1 MTKETDLSTKSQS
14 VLIKI
19 SAGNK
24 DFQHTFKILILG
36 DAAVGKSSLVQRF
49 IHGKFE
55 RQYLMTIGMEPYTR
69 FEEINGTKI
78 CYSLWDIAGEDKFK
92 VMRKMFFHGA
102 AGSLVAFDI
111 TRKESFDKV
120 DTWISEAKNVAPN
133 QSIVLVGNKND
144 LEDQRVITTE
154 EGKATAARLECI
166 DYIETSALT
175 GDHVAEAFNTI
186 GKNLLN
192 KYT

>member
-1 MTKETDLSTKSQS
+1 MAKETDLNTKLQS

-19 SAGNK
+19 SVGNK

-49 IHGKFE
+49 VHGKFE

-69 FEEINGTKI
+69 FEQINGTKI

-92 VMRKMFFHGA
+92 VMRKMFFQGA
-102 AGSLVAFDI
+102 AGSLVAFDL
-111 TRKESFDKV
+111 TRRSSFDNLEN
-120 DTWISEAKNVAPN
+120 WITEAKNVAPN
-133 QSIVLVGNKND
+133 QSIILVGNKND

-154 EGKATAARLECI
+154 EGNLAAKQFGCI

-175 GDHVAEAFNTI
+175 GIHVANAFNSI
-186 GKNLLN
+186 GKNLLD
-192 KYT
+192 KYS